1 MMKTTRISRIEW
13 ACLEGTRP
21 RLAGSNARLNAHGD
35 RIRVPLARLTTED
48 GRSGFGACHADQ
60 TQAQSLLGTGFDEAW
75 LPESGTAAA
84 LRAFDYP
91 LWDLAGQRAGK
102 PVYVLAAELNGLPFP
117 EIVRAPCYD
126 TSLYFDEL
134 HLETDSEAATLMVAE
149 AQEGWER
156 GHRAFKIKV
165 GRGARHMEVEAGT
178 RRDIAIVRAVR
189 EALGTEVILLLDAN
203 NGYNLN
209 LTKRVLHETA
219 DCNIFWMEEP
229 FHEDDVLLRDLKAW
243 MTERAISTLVAEG
256 EGWAC
261 PALLDWAQA
270 GLVDVVQYDI
280 FGHGFTRWLHL
291 GKQLDGWGVRSAPH
305 HYGRHYGNYAACHL
319 AAAIEG
325 FAYVEWDECDT
336 PGLDGSAYTIQEGR
350 VRVPA
355 KPGFG
360 LSLDEEAFRAAV
372 RCNGFELTS

>member
-1 MMKTTRISRIEW
+1 MKPSRISRIEW
-13 ACLEGTRP
+13 GCLEGTRP

-48 GRSGFGACHADQ
+48 GTSGFGACQ
-60 TQAQSLLGTGFDEAW
+60 TDRAQAGGLLGTDFDAAW
-75 LPESGTAAA
+75 QRASGSAEEW
-84 LRAFDYP
+84 RAFDYP
-91 LWDLAGQRAGK
+91 LWDLAGQCADK
-102 PVYVLAAELNGLPFP
+102 PVYALAAELNGAASPQSLQ
-117 EIVRAPCYD
+117 APCYD
-126 TSLYFDEL
+126 TSLYFDDLLLASEG
-134 HLETDSEAATLMVAE
+134 EAAALMVAE
-149 AQEGWER
+149 AQQGWQL
-156 GHRAFKIKV
+156 GHRAFKLKV
-165 GRGARHMEVEAGT
+165 GRGARHMEMEAGT
-178 RRDIAIVRAVR
+178 RRDIAIIRAVR
-189 EALGTEVILLLDAN
+189 EALGKEAVLLLDAN

-270 GLVDVVQYDI
+270 GLIDVVQYDI

-325 FAYVEWDECDT
+325 FTYVEWDECDT